1 MEQGTKEWLELR
13 RTKIGASD
21 AAVIL
26 GISPYKT
33 PFQLWEEK
41 VFGKDQ
47 EQNGA
52 MARGSA
58 MEQEARECF
67 EKMTGLSVMPKVF
80 VQDWRMASLDG
91 ITFDGKTLVEI
102 KCPNK
107 QVHALAEEGL
117 VPDYYMAQM
126 QHQFAVSGADKGYY
140 FSYSGG
146 KGILVEVAPQ
156 PEFIYDMMIL
166 EEKFWHLMVN
176 KEAPPLSER
185 DYIDK
190 RYDKMWEIHAQLW
203 LDSHYALKKAELDEE
218 VARKHLLELSEG
230 RNALCSKVKV
240 TRSFCKGAVDYKLV
254 PELIGVD
261 LELYRKPPCE
271 KWRLS
276 AITKDE
282 T

>member
-126 QHQFAVSGADKGYY
+126 QHQFSLSGADKGYY

-146 KGILVEVAPQ
+146 KGVLVEVVPE
-156 PEFIYDMMIL
+156 PEFIYEMLIL
-166 EEKFWHLMVN
+166 EEKFWNLMVN
-176 KEAPPLSER
+176 KEAPPLCER

-261 LELYRKPPCE
+261 LDLYRKPPCE